1 MQYFYADDAGL
12 EHLLAGL
19 KLSSTSKGENV
30 TVTVLKDLGVFRDTV
45 EPAPGVI
52 CTSPVQTYLDLAA
65 AGERG
70 REAAEHLRKE
80 WLTWPK

>member
-1 MQYFYADDAGL
+1 M
-12 EHLLAGL
+12 

-30 TVTVLKDLGVFRDTV
+30 VVTVLDEPGLFQDTV
-45 EPAPGVI
+45 QPAPGVV

-70 REAAEHLRKE
+70 QEAADHLRQE
-80 WLTWPK
+80 RLQWQG